1 MKDIQHLNHHLRQ
14 RILIISSIIFSG
26 LCWYFSNGL
35 TGDFW
40 YLLWLAPVPV
50 LVISFRVT
58 AKMAFVISFIAYL
71 IGRLSWFTY
80 LVSVATLVPAII
92 FTIAFAFFFS
102 IIISITRQSVLKSN
116 SWYAVLAF
124 PVFFTAF
131 EFLLMKFSPDGSAG
145 SISYS
150 QSNVLPVI
158 QIASIT
164 GILGITFLV
173 TFIPSAIAIGYQ
185 FRREIIKLSLC

>member
-1 MKDIQHLNHHLRQ
+1 MHVRKINHHSRQ
-14 RILIISSIIFSG
+14 RILIISAIIFSG

-35 TGDFW
+35 RGDFW
-40 YLLWLAPVPV
+40 YLLWIAPVPILIV
-50 LVISFRVT
+50 SLRVT
-58 AKMAFVISFIAYL
+58 GKMAFVISFIAYL

-80 LVSVATLVPAII
+80 LVSVATLVPAIV

-102 IIISITRQSVLKSN
+102 IIITFTRQSVLKS
-116 SWYAVLAF
+116 STWYAVLAF

-150 QSNVLPVI
+150 QANVLPVI

-173 TFIPSAIAIGYQ
+173 TFIPSAIAIGYH
-185 FRREIIKLSLC
+185 FRREIIKL